1 MGWTPPSFERQ
12 TGATGAHGDECQLS
26 TKGVQDECY
35 DCRGN
40 GLRLCMFH
48 EIECATCNASGW
60 VCATTGEALPLAD
73 LVLQL
78 NMKLRAV
85 TRDLDKALAG
95 SPPGAE
101 QQYEKNNRRG
111 AGGSNYTGD

>member
-1 MGWTPPSFERQ
+1 MMIYFGNPTKKS
-12 TGATGAHGDECQLS
+12 HGPDFRKQMKPLR
-26 TKGVQDECY
+26 ECY

-40 GLRLCMFH
+40 GLRLGMFH

-101 QQYEKNNRRG
+101 QQYEQNNRRG